1 MTEAERRLLL
11 ALGRW
16 LTVDTGG
23 DLLEIRDAARR
34 AIAEVEKERGEA
46 KDVRPITGP
55 NGWDI
60 ENVGVNGQGELVK
73 LDPAKPAHLRGKPPW
88 SPMWPDIAAQSSC
101 KHHVPAGVACLE
113 CRLEKAERERD
124 DAVSEADRRT
134 REVELSCG
142 VQMRLQRALDH
153 ARQALMGIA
162 DLAQWHDCQGVVT
175 IARNAIRETDLTD
188 RPVK

>member
-1 MTEAERRLLL
+1 MTDAERRLLL
-11 ALGRW
+11 ALARHHRFNLGANQGDW
-16 LTVDTGG
+16 VTDALAKVEQESDVMPTV
-23 DLLEIRDAARR
+23 I
-34 AIAEVEKERGEA
+34 
-46 KDVRPITGP
+46 PILGP
-55 NGWDI
+55 NGWQA
-60 ENVGVNGQGELVK
+60 ENVGVTLAGQIVK
-73 LDPAKPAHLRGKPPW
+73 LDPTKPATLKSYIYGDA
-88 SPMWPDIAAQSSC
+88 SPKSEC

-162 DLAQWHDCQGVVT
+162 DLAQWHDCQGVGP